1 MHNVSGRP
9 AGEIRKAMRALF
21 LCSQNR
27 LRSPTAE
34 RIFSGR
40 EGLEVESAGLDASA
54 ENPVSP
60 ELIEWADVIF
70 VMEKAHKNKLDRK
83 FRPILKG
90 KRIICLNIPDDFE
103 YMDPKLISILNAKAG
118 PFLFRR

>member
-1 MHNVSGRP
+1 
-9 AGEIRKAMRALF
+9 MRALF

-40 EGLEVESAGLDASA
+40 EGLEVESAGLDAGA

-60 ELIEWADVIF
+60 ELIEWAEIIF

-83 FRPILKG
+83 FRPFLKG
-90 KRIICLNIPDDFE
+90 KRIVCLNIPDDFE